1 MQQDEL
7 PKTVK
12 KAMRS
17 LVALAHEAELRRA
30 LEEVYGNFQ
39 EWKSG
44 RIDSFELADRIHK
57 FHDGPNREVYLR
69 YTGKLDYRWLVGHAL
84 EAGQIQKTA
93 VPTEIWPYLNGFY
106 SPDHGPEHS

>member
-44 RIDSFELADRIHK
+44 RIDSFELADRIHE
-57 FHDGPNREVYLR
+57 FHDGPNRDVYLR
-69 YTGKLDYRWLVGHAL
+69 YASKLDYRWLVGHAL
-84 EAGQIQKTA
+84 ENGLIEKTA
-93 VPTEIWPYLNGFY
+93 VAREIWPYLNGFY
-106 SPDHGPEHS
+106 SPDHGPAHS

>member
-12 KAMRS
+12 RAMRS
-17 LVALAHEAELRRA
+17 LVALAHEAALRRA
-30 LEEVYGNFQ
+30 LEEVYGNFH

-57 FHDGPNREVYLR
+57 FHDGPNREVYPR
-69 YTGKLDYRWLVGHAL
+69 YTSRLDCRWLVGHAL
-84 EAGQIQKTA
+84 EDGLIQKTA
-93 VPTEIWPYLNGFY
+93 VPSELWPYLNEFC
-106 SPDHGPEHS
+106 SPDRGPAQS